1 MFRDDLVLGDAGG
14 AGRLQRAAV
23 VEDEE
28 LGDLAASVILLVEQ
42 QMAALAG
49 TAVARPATT
58 STGP

>member
-1 MFRDDLVLGDAGG
+1 
-14 AGRLQRAAV
+14 